1 MSPEQ
6 KKNYGIERRMPAD
19 IGSALEALE
28 KDSDLKEILAL
39 KEVLAEGLVSDY
51 VAMKKAEQK
60 MLADMPEQ
68 ERRVW
73 LIERY

>member
-6 KKNYGIERRMPAD
+6 KKDYGIERRMPAD

-28 KDSDLKEILAL
+28 KDSDLKEII
-39 KEVLAEGLVSDY
+39 AEGLVSDF
-51 VAMKKAEQK
+51 VAMKKVEQK

>member
-1 MSPEQ
+1 MSPE
-6 KKNYGIERRMPAD
+6 KKKDYGIERRMPAD

-28 KDSDLKEILAL
+28 KDSDLKEILA
-39 KEVLAEGLVSDY
+39 EGLVSDF
-51 VAMKKAEQK
+51 VAMKEMEQK

>member
-6 KKNYGIERRMPAD
+6 KKDYGIERRMPAD

-28 KDSDLKEILAL
+28 KDSDLREILG
-39 KEVLAEGLVSDY
+39 EGLVSDF
-51 VAMKKAEQK
+51 VVMKTVEQK

-68 ERRVW
+68 ERMVW

>member
-1 MSPEQ
+1 MSPEE
-6 KKNYGIERRMPAD
+6 KKDYGIERRMPAD

-28 KDSDLKEILAL
+28 KDSDLKEILA
-39 KEVLAEGLVSDY
+39 EGLVSDF
-51 VAMKKAEQK
+51 VAMKKVEQK

>member
-6 KKNYGIERRMPAD
+6 KKDYGIERRMPAN
-19 IGSALEALE
+19 IESALEALE
-28 KDSDLKEILAL
+28 KDSDLKEILG
-39 KEVLAEGLVSDY
+39 EGFVSDF
-51 VAMKKAEQK
+51 VAMKKVEQK

>member
-6 KKNYGIERRMPAD
+6 KKDYGIERRMPAD

-28 KDSDLKEILAL
+28 KDSDLKEILA
-39 KEVLAEGLVSDY
+39 EGLVSDF

-68 ERRVW
+68 ERRIW

>member
-6 KKNYGIERRMPAD
+6 KKDYGIERRMPAN
-19 IGSALEALE
+19 ISSALEALE
-28 KDSDLKEILAL
+28 KDSDLKEILA
-39 KEVLAEGLVSDY
+39 EGFVSDF
-51 VAMKKAEQK
+51 VAMKKVEQK

>member
-1 MSPEQ
+1 
-6 KKNYGIERRMPAD
+6 MPAD

-28 KDSDLKEILAL
+28 KDSDLKEILA
-39 KEVLAEGLVSDY
+39 EGLVSDF
-51 VAMKKAEQK
+51 VAMKKVEQK

>member
-6 KKNYGIERRMPAD
+6 KKDYGIERRMPAN
-19 IGSALEALE
+19 IESALEALE
-28 KDSDLKEILAL
+28 KDSDLKEILG
-39 KEVLAEGLVSDY
+39 EGFVSDFI
-51 VAMKKAEQK
+51 AMKKVEQK

>member
-1 MSPEQ
+1 MSPEE
-6 KKNYGIERRMPAD
+6 KKDYGIERRMPAD

-28 KDSDLKEILAL
+28 KDSDLKEII
-39 KEVLAEGLVSDY
+39 AEGLVSDF
-51 VAMKKAEQK
+51 VAMKKVEQK

>member
-6 KKNYGIERRMPAD
+6 KKDYGIERRMPAD

-28 KDSDLKEILAL
+28 KDSDLKEILA
-39 KEVLAEGLVSDY
+39 EGLVSDF
-51 VAMKKAEQK
+51 VAMKKVEQK

>member
-6 KKNYGIERRMPAD
+6 KKDYGIERRMPAD

-28 KDSDLKEILAL
+28 KDSDLKEII
-39 KEVLAEGLVSDY
+39 VEGLVSDF
-51 VAMKKAEQK
+51 VAMKKVEQK